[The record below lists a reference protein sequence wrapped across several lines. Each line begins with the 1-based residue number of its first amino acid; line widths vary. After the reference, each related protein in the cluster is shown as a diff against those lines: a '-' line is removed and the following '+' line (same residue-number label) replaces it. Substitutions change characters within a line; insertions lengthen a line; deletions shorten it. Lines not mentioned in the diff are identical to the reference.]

1 LTARPHI
8 ENTLYRYA
16 WTYDMDELDGI
27 GEVFTEDAE
36 VTFGSGLMV
45 GREQVVGEMRR
56 RREKYRPDN
65 SLPWHVI
72 TNVYIRRETPTEADV
87 VSFWTFFIR
96 PQGGKPELQ
105 SIGYYDDLFV
115 DDGDA
120 WRVKRR
126 VVTYPK

>member
-1 LTARPHI
+1 MSTRAGI

-36 VTFGSGLMV
+36 VTFGTGTKI
-45 GREQVVGEMRR
+45 GRDDVVVEMRR

-72 TNVYIRRETPTEADV
+72 TNVFIRRETPDEADV
-87 VSFWTFFIR
+87 VSFWTFFI
-96 PQGGKPELQ
+96 KPETGPPTLKGV
-105 SIGYYDDLFV
+105 GYYDDFFV
-115 DDGDA
+115 REGDT

-126 VVTYPK
+126 VVSYPR